1 MAEAHRLNRETVSS
15 VGVIMGRT
23 LPFVTGNTTIKTFR
37 HALALDEVCASLY
50 IATGVIA
57 DRVDSTASSSC
68 PTSTTETP
76 RSSQPPKRLPCRQMT
91 WVLAPPQKQ

>member
-1 MAEAHRLNRETVSS
+1 MAEAHSVNRETVSS

-50 IATGVIA
+50 ITTDVIA

-76 RSSQPPKRLPCRQMT
+76 RSSRPPRRLQCKHMT
-91 WVLAPPQKQ
+91 WVLVPPQKQ